1 VGRTYIINP
10 SKGQEKTYKLLLELQ
25 QAALDVI
32 RPGAKLSAV
41 MTAVQLRLKSKAP
54 HLEPHLTKSCGFATG
69 LEFRE
74 SAFQLN
80 AKSEQVFRAGMV
92 FNLALGLENLED
104 KDATDSRGKK
114 YALFLAETVLVKVA
128 LASHRTLALT
138 PLPNLSPTSPQPH
151 PNLSPTL
158 TPSRAPAAAAAAAAD
173 PSPHPHQEE
182 GANEVLTER
191 APKQWGDI
199 SYYLKDDDEEEE
211 AGPSKSSKS
220 GR

>member
-1 VGRTYIINP
+1 MGRTYIINP

-41 MTAVQLRLKSKAP
+41 MTAVQLSLKSKAP

-128 LASHRTLALT
+128 LASRRTWLSHPCPTSAQ
-138 PLPNLSPTSPQPH
+138 PLPNPH
-151 PNLSPTL
+151 
-158 TPSRAPAAAAAAAAD
+158 
-173 PSPHPHQEE
+173 PHPHQDE

-199 SYYLKDDDEEEE
+199 SYYLKDDDEEED
-211 AGPSKSSKS
+211 AGPSKSSKG

>member
-1 VGRTYIINP
+1 
-10 SKGQEKTYKLLLELQ
+10 
-25 QAALDVI
+25 
-32 RPGAKLSAV
+32 
-41 MTAVQLRLKSKAP
+41 MQLRLKSKAP

-138 PLPNLSPTSPQPH
+138 PLPNPPQHLPNLSPTSPQPL
-151 PNLSPTL
+151 PNL
-158 TPSRAPAAAAAAAAD
+158 TPARAPAAAAAAD
-173 PSPHPHQEE
+173 PSPRPHQEE

>member
-1 VGRTYIINP
+1 MGRTYIINP

-114 YALFLAETVLVKVA
+114 CALFLTLTLALALALTLTLTRYALFLAETVLVKVA
-128 LASHRTLALT
+128 LASRRTLALT
-138 PLPNLSPTSPQPH
+138 PLPNPTPTSPQPL
-151 PNLSPTL
+151 PILSPTL
-158 TPSRAPAAAAAAAAD
+158 TPTSPQPL
-173 PSPHPHQEE
+173 PSPSPS
-182 GANEVLTER
+182 L
-191 APKQWGDI
+191 
-199 SYYLKDDDEEEE
+199 
-211 AGPSKSSKS
+211 GP
-220 GR
+220 RPRPCPRRR